1 MDPQALI
8 QDYLDGGLTEVQFA
22 TLSDWLAES
31 EANRE
36 AFTRAVMLDNDIH
49 HHLSNADLHTF
60 LEEVDVHAIHD
71 VIQKSQEDS
80 SSAMLSITEEEI
92 KPQHELTFRE
102 ALGVLSHT
110 GLQWSEGV
118 IRRHA
123 TQLGLAA
130 AILLGITLMIVLSRG
145 SNEPGT
151 QTAIDHTSTP
161 EQAAVAR
168 LTGSQDAVWSGETP
182 RIGEALQPG
191 QTLELYRGFAQVTT
205 ALGAQAML
213 QGPCTIE
220 LTDSD
225 NGLRL
230 TSGSLLAYVP
240 PSAVGFEVRTHNASI
255 VDLGTRFGVAAEP
268 GGKTVLEV
276 FTGEISVAPI
286 AAGHAEPASIMRTGQ
301 SAMIRDNGVLLD
313 TDKAQP
319 SESRFAK
326 IIAFEKAYNRNNL
339 RKIGLSGDNLVAY
352 YSFEQQTGQILQ
364 ESREISLFDA
374 TIDGARWVTGR
385 TPDKHALR
393 YAGQDESVALS
404 QEASEYF
411 NVQGSF
417 TISIWFKLHECEDS
431 WIPLLTRGNDSWRLQ
446 ARKSKSKMQ
455 LGFYVNNAAN
465 VEPHHYT
472 GVVVDTIDTD
482 RWCHVVVTGKK
493 TAEGSVT
500 RLYMDGELQK
510 EKLLPFAPDS
520 EWPVMIGANAERKD
534 GFTIKGLIDE
544 VAFHQRV
551 LSEEEVRRLYNAGA
565 VNETQ

>member
-22 TLSDWLAES
+22 TLSDWLAEC

-130 AILLGITLMIVLSRG
+130 AILLGITLMIVLSRS
-145 SNEPGT
+145 SNEPST

-240 PSAVGFEVRTHNASI
+240 PSAVGFEVRTRNASI
-255 VDLGTRFGVAAEP
+255 VDLGTRFGVAADP

-286 AAGHAEPASIMRTGQ
+286 TVGQIEPASIMIAGQ
-301 SAMIRDNGVLLD
+301 SALVHDGNVALKPDSPDPD
-313 TDKAQP
+313 T
-319 SESRFAK
+319 SRFAEV
-326 IIAFEKAYNRNNL
+326 IAFEQAFNQNNL
-339 RKIGLSGDNLVAY
+339 RDLGLSGDSLVAY
-352 YSFEQQTGQILQ
+352 YSFDQPTGQFLL
-364 ESREISLFDA
+364 ESRGLSLFDA
-374 TIDGARWVTGR
+374 TIDRARWATGR
-385 TPDKHALR
+385 TPDKSALSFF
-393 YAGQDESVALS
+393 GQDERVVLS
-404 QEASEYF
+404 QEASEHF
-411 NVQGSF
+411 DVQGSF
-417 TISIWFKLHECEDS
+417 TMSIWLKLDQGQEG
-431 WIPLLTRGNDSWRLQ
+431 WVPLLTRGNDSWRLQ
-446 ARKSKSKMQ
+446 ARPTEKDLR
-455 LGFYVNNAAN
+455 LGFYVNNDEN
-465 VEPHHYT
+465 VAPHHYT
-472 GVVVDTIDTD
+472 GLETNNIETD
-482 RWCHVVVTGKK
+482 RWCHVVVTGQK
-493 TAEGSVT
+493 TEEGSFT
-500 RLYMDGELQK
+500 RLYLNGELQK
-510 EKLLPFAPDS
+510 EKLLPLAPASD
-520 EWPVMIGANAERKD
+520 WPVMIGANAEQHED
-534 GFTIKGLIDE
+534 FALKGLIDE
-544 VAFHQRV
+544 IAFHQRV